1 MREKIALLA
10 LVNINEL
17 AENLV
22 TEVRQSFEIFLP
34 SWLFVDPAPLLQ
46 ISILVCV
53 LLWVLLQLYCVCW
66 QKAHLGL
73 LSGMSRHLNNVL
85 DLSKKKANHSEII
98 NLTVHFKASP
108 ANGQSSFLIMYILSS
123 LTKWNPTFI
132 NIWVQVQNLNY
143 LYQYSYIH
151 YMYKI
156 IVAHVQFNLGTSHLN
171 IFDIIFTS

>member
-53 LLWVLLQLYCVCW
+53 LL
-66 QKAHLGL
+66 
-73 LSGMSRHLNNVL
+73 
-85 DLSKKKANHSEII
+85 
-98 NLTVHFKASP
+98 
-108 ANGQSSFLIMYILSS
+108 
-123 LTKWNPTFI
+123 
-132 NIWVQVQNLNY
+132 
-143 LYQYSYIH
+143 
-151 YMYKI
+151 
-156 IVAHVQFNLGTSHLN
+156 
-171 IFDIIFTS
+171 